1 MQYNI
6 KLKTTSSSY
15 EQMEKE
21 LIKFYKTTLKP
32 LNIEPIIYMAD
43 FRDKTLPIQNR
54 LKQDNIIPGLVFWTN
69 KEIQTP
75 SYLKK
80 IITQKEGS

>member
-6 KLKTTSSSY
+6 KLKTISSSY

-21 LIKFYKTTLKP
+21 LIKFYNTTLKP
-32 LNIEPIIYMAD
+32 LNIEPILYNEY
-43 FRDKTLPIQNR
+43 RDRTLPIQI
-54 LKQDNIIPGLVFWTN
+54 KFKEDNLIPALVFWTN
-69 KEIQTP
+69 EPIKTP

-80 IITQKEGS
+80 IITQREQP